1 MGATIVFLVMILLP
15 VAGMSAII
23 FGAFLLI
30 TKVKWGRTPAIIS
43 ISAGCICM
51 LLFAGTLLFLR
62 HTNGQP
68 EEGYVDTGVMLEWQG
83 DTFTYQEEKYI
94 PLYNEE
100 DEDVFVYFPAVDE
113 QALDV
118 AFNIKPEPDFWS
130 VVFNA
135 NEAENVYKIDSGEG
149 TTLYYNYFVF
159 CPESKKEHIREYYEQ
174 NRNWSIVMNSFSEDE
189 YEIPIDLTADEEKI
203 LGNINDLKSTKIRTS
218 EIRMDVDLKF
228 TTSDGVLEGVT
239 GLCFDGEKWYWDT
252 DEVEEDSSGEEVVYI
267 VCELPELLNAKLT
280 YALESVD

>member
-1 MGATIVFLVMILLP
+1 MRATIVFLVMILLP
-15 VAGMSAII
+15 VAGMLAII

-43 ISAGCICM
+43 ISAGCVCM

-68 EEGYVDTGVMLEWQG
+68 EEGYIDTGVMVEWQG
-83 DTFTYQEEKYI
+83 ETFTYQDVKYVPVYDDNAEE
-94 PLYNEE
+94 
-100 DEDVFVYFPAVDE
+100 VFSYFPAIE
-113 QALDV
+113 ESGLEV
-118 AFNIKPEPDFWS
+118 AFNIKPKTNLLDRI
-130 VVFNA
+130 FNA
-135 NEAENVYKIDSGEG
+135 NYEENVYRIDSGEG

-189 YEIPIDLTADEEKI
+189 YEIPIDLTADEEKL
-203 LGNINDLKSTKIRTS
+203 LGNINDLKSTKISTS
-218 EIRMDVDLKF
+218 EIRMDADLKF

-267 VCELPELLNAKLT
+267 VCELPELLNEKLT